1 MKETTEYYIL
11 PEPSSSS
18 ENGVSM
24 KSIGGSINLYF
35 DYDKEGIIFNHG
47 LSFSKVRSHQFTA
60 ESHCPAWKIEK
71 SYDSL
76 IKVIDSNEIE
86 SLLKSTP
93 EDFRSNWTLNHYMI
107 YFDSVGCYEV
117 IAESWEILPEKEG
130 AINPA

>member
-24 KSIGGSINLYF
+24 KSIRGSINLYF
-35 DYDKEGIIFNHG
+35 DYDKEGVIFNHG
-47 LSFSKVRSHQFTA
+47 LSFGKVRSHKFTA
-60 ESHCPAWKIEK
+60 ELHCPAWKIEK

-76 IKVIDSNEIE
+76 IKVLDSNEIQ
-86 SLLKSTP
+86 SLMKSTP
-93 EDFRSNWTLNHYMI
+93 EDLRSSWTLNHYMI
-107 YFDSVGCYEV
+107 YFDSVGCYEI

-130 AINPA
+130 PINPV